1 MSKHARARS
10 HSPRQDGE
18 DRLDTQD
25 RPSSQDR
32 QDRPPRT
39 AGRSRPTGT
48 RRAPRGSRASGAA
61 RASRSPRPLAAVA
74 ALGLLGFG
82 AGWVY
87 IAQEPPANAAAR
99 TNAADARPPGTDRA
113 ARGAERD
120 PLQGL
125 TGISEQ
131 TRAKIPAD
139 ARQLILV
146 TGRAKDS
153 SESTAALYTRPAAGA
168 DWAKSASWPAR
179 NGAKG
184 WSTERTYGDLTSPQ
198 GVFALTDAGGLL
210 PKPPGTKFPY
220 DQDEAFVATGRGV
233 NGESLRGSFDYV
245 VAVDFNRRTGVTPL
259 DPAKPEGEEKGGNIW
274 LHVDHDGPS
283 QGCVGIPKE
292 AMKKVLETL
301 DPAAK
306 PVIVM
311 GPQGF

>member
-1 MSKHARARS
+1 MALAA
-10 HSPRQDGE
+10 
-18 DRLDTQD
+18 
-25 RPSSQDR
+25 
-32 QDRPPRT
+32 T
-39 AGRSRPTGT
+39 AG
-48 RRAPRGSRASGAA
+48 
-61 RASRSPRPLAAVA
+61 
-74 ALGLLGFG
+74 LLTFA

-87 IAQEPPANAAAR
+87 ALDENVVGTAAQARADSRPPAA
-99 TNAADARPPGTDRA
+99 DRA
-113 ARGAERD
+113 ARDAVRD
-120 PLQGL
+120 VTRSMPRAALQGL

-131 TRAKIPAD
+131 TLAKVPAES
-139 ARQLILV
+139 RQLVLV
-146 TGRAKDS
+146 TGKARDS

-168 DWAKSASWPAR
+168 DWVRTASWPAR

-210 PKPPGTKFPY
+210 PAPPGTRLPY
-220 DQDEAFVATGRGV
+220 DKDRAFVATGRGV
-233 NGESLRGSFDYV
+233 DGESLAGSFDYV
-245 VAVDFNRRTGVTPL
+245 VAIDFNRRKGHSPL
-259 DPAKPEGEEKGGNIW
+259 DPVKPEGERKGGNIW

-311 GPQGF
+311 GPEGF

>member
-1 MSKHARARS
+1 MSKHARAGSRA
-10 HSPRQDGE
+10 P
-18 DRLDTQD
+18 
-25 RPSSQDR
+25 RPSR
-32 QDRPPRT
+32 TPR
-39 AGRSRPTGT
+39 ASRPNRRSAAGGT
-48 RRAPRGSRASGAA
+48 RRAERASRAPRGSR
-61 RASRSPRPLAAVA
+61 PLAFAA

-87 IAQEPPANAAAR
+87 VAQDPPANAEAPA
-99 TNAADARPPGTDRA
+99 AADARPPAAERA

-125 TGISEQ
+125 PEVSEQ

-139 ARQLILV
+139 SRQLIVV
-146 TGRAKDS
+146 TGKARDS
-153 SESTAALYTRPAAGA
+153 SESTAALYTRPTAGG
-168 DWAKSASWPAR
+168 DWVKSESWPAR

-184 WSTERTYGDLTSPQ
+184 WSTERAYGDLTSPE

-210 PKPPGTKFPY
+210 AKPAGTKFPY
-220 DQDEAFVATGRGV
+220 DQDGSFVATGRGV

-245 VAVDFNRRTGVTPL
+245 VAIDFNRKAGVSPL
-259 DPAKPEGEEKGGNIW
+259 DPTKPEGEAKGGNIW

-283 QGCVGIPKE
+283 QGCVGIPKA
-292 AMKKVLETL
+292 AMRKVLETL

>member
-1 MSKHARARS
+1 MSKHARAGSRA
-10 HSPRQDGE
+10 P
-18 DRLDTQD
+18 
-25 RPSSQDR
+25 
-32 QDRPPRT
+32 RPPRT
-39 AGRSRPTGT
+39 PGTSRPT
-48 RRAPRGSRASGAA
+48 RRSRADGAPRGSRGS
-61 RASRSPRPLAAVA
+61 RPLAFAA

-87 IAQEPPANAAAR
+87 LAYEPPANAAAR
-99 TNAADARPPGTDRA
+99 SAADARPPAEQRA
-113 ARGAERD
+113 ARAAERD

-125 TGISEQ
+125 PEVSEQ
-131 TRAKIPAD
+131 TRAKIPAE

-146 TGRAKDS
+146 TGRARDS

-168 DWAKSASWPAR
+168 DWAKSDSWPAR

-184 WSTERTYGDLTSPQ
+184 WSTERTYGDLTSPE

-210 PKPPGTKFPY
+210 AKPAGTKFPY
-220 DQDEAFVATGRGV
+220 DQDGSFVATGLGV

-245 VAVDFNRRTGVTPL
+245 VAIDYNRKTGVSPL
-259 DPAKPEGEEKGGNIW
+259 DPTKPEGEEKGGNIW

-283 QGCVGIPKE
+283 QGCVGIPKA
-292 AMKKVLETL
+292 AMQKVLETL

-311 GPQGF
+311 GPKGF

>member
-1 MSKHARARS
+1 MSKHARAGSRA
-10 HSPRQDGE
+10 
-18 DRLDTQD
+18 T
-25 RPSSQDR
+25 RPSR
-32 QDRPPRT
+32 TPGATRPSR
-39 AGRSRPTGT
+39 RSRAGGT
-48 RRAPRGSRASGAA
+48 RRADGGSRGSRGTRGS
-61 RASRSPRPLAAVA
+61 RPLAFAA

-87 IAQEPPANAAAR
+87 LAQDPRANAAAR
-99 TNAADARPPGTDRA
+99 TAADARPPAQERA
-113 ARGAERD
+113 ARAAERD

-125 TGISEQ
+125 PEVSEQ

-146 TGRAKDS
+146 TGKAKDS

-168 DWAKSASWPAR
+168 DWAKSDSWPAR

-184 WSTERTYGDLTSPQ
+184 WSTERTYGDLTSPE

-210 PKPPGTKFPY
+210 AKPPGTKFPY
-220 DQDEAFVATGRGV
+220 DQDRSFVATGRGV

-245 VAVDFNRRTGVTPL
+245 VAIDFNRKTGVSPL
-259 DPAKPEGEEKGGNIW
+259 DPTKPEGEEKGGNIW

-283 QGCVGIPKE
+283 QGCVGIPKA
-292 AMKKVLETL
+292 AMQKVLETL

-311 GPQGF
+311 GPKGF